1 LQSGWCEPKK
11 ATDGDDTGI
20 TIKEARKS
28 VLSAVGV
35 IVENRTGYTLSSVL
49 NDVDFQL
56 LSQIIEATTEQTQQT
71 ESGTRVKPGTV
82 GVNPGNQ
89 PVMSLFD
96 FARKS

>member
-1 LQSGWCEPKK
+1 MQSGWCKPKK

-28 VLSAVGV
+28 VLAAVGA

-56 LSQIIEATTEQTQQT
+56 LSQIIEATAEQAQQT
-71 ESGTRVKPGTV
+71 ESGTHVKAGMM

-96 FARKS
+96 FAKKS

>member
-1 LQSGWCEPKK
+1 MQSGWCEPKK

-28 VLSAVGV
+28 VLSAVGA

-49 NDVDFQL
+49 NDVDFKL
-56 LSQIIEATTEQTQQT
+56 LSQIIEATAEQTQQT
-71 ESGTRVKPGTV
+71 ESGTHVKAGMM

-96 FARKS
+96 FAKKS

>member
-1 LQSGWCEPKK
+1 M
-11 ATDGDDTGI
+11 
-20 TIKEARKS
+20 
-28 VLSAVGV
+28 LSAVGAT
-35 IVENRTGYTLSSVL
+35 VENRTGYTLSSVL

-89 PVMSLFD
+89 
-96 FARKS
+96 